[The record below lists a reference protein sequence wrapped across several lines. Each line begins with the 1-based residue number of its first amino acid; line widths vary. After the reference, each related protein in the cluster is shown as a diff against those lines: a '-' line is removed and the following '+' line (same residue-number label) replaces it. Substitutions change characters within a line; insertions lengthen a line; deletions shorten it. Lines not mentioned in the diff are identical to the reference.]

1 MQSTSKKFFF
11 STLQN
16 FYIQQTE
23 FSVIQ
28 KNTLMLML
36 IIIPRI
42 VKLKENK
49 NKKIL
54 YKNFK
59 NCLFIIKM
67 EELHFIDYK
76 RERNTKKTKR
86 WRDRERE
93 RERERERGG
102 GRVISSSVV
111 LGF

>member
-1 MQSTSKKFFF
+1 
-11 STLQN
+11 
-16 FYIQQTE
+16 
-23 FSVIQ
+23 
-28 KNTLMLML
+28 ML

-59 NCLFIIKM
+59 NCLFIIKR

-76 RERNTKKTKR
+76 RKKNTEKIGR
-86 WRDRERE
+86 LADRRRE
-93 RERERERGG
+93 
-102 GRVISSSVV
+102 RVISSFYGIGI
-111 LGF
+111 LRA